1 MALNAEVESILFE
14 TDSPEVVIARDA
26 AGTAYLSLL
35 VERSDSGDEFLCVP
49 ASQKRISALRNGRT
63 DLRTALEHGET
74 GIVYSAR
81 YVLLDDAPSF
91 SLTRRDDIPGD
102 WLPKADFLLSDFLPV
117 IVQNLQALASDAIAK
132 HSSVGILELHPPE
145 SEVAF
150 SIDSHH
156 LIDGLRLFQNLL
168 HHAYNK
174 AMAKADKLEKVMFGG
189 DDASIF
195 QVLPAFTEGSF
206 RVHFQSKRKAD
217 LAGSTGVGIALAKVD
232 ELTRFIDSPEQAIEV
247 MKQNRGH
254 AVGAYK
260 SLLQFVA
267 MEKTP
272 LVYSW
277 SEPGIPA
284 PKSCRIGIDAAQR
297 FYEILTTKQE
307 LTSVERTFTGKFS
320 RLHEDGAWLLISGKK
335 RIRGVTTGENLLAG
349 LTYQTK
355 EYRIVCDEKLEEKVG
370 SKPRT
375 TLYLKQAPEPI

>member
-1 MALNAEVESILFE
+1 VPLTAEVESILFE
-14 TDSPEVVIARDA
+14 TDSPEIVVARDA

-35 VERSDSGDEFLCVP
+35 VERTDSGDEFLCIP
-49 ASQKRISALRNGRT
+49 ASHKRLSALRNGKT
-63 DLRTALEHGET
+63 DLRTALTNGET
-74 GIVYSAR
+74 GTVFSAR
-81 YVLLDDAPSF
+81 YTLLDDAPSL
-91 SLTRRDDIPGD
+91 SLIQRDGIPED
-102 WLPKADFLLSDFLPV
+102 WLPKAGFFLSDFLPV
-117 IVQNLQALASDAIAK
+117 IAQNLQSLANDAIHK
-132 HSSVGILELHPPE
+132 NSSVGVLELHPPE
-145 SEVAF
+145 SEVEF
-150 SIDSHH
+150 SIDSYH

-174 AMAKADKLEKVMFGG
+174 AMANAEKLQKALMGG

-217 LAGSTGVGIALAKVD
+217 LGGSTGVGIALAKVD

-247 MKQNRGH
+247 MKKNRGH

-260 SLLQFVA
+260 SLLQFIA
-267 MEKTP
+267 TEKTP

-355 EYRIVCDEKLEEKVG
+355 EYRIVCDEKLEERVG